1 MRERWNGA
9 VSDVAAASTMASLQR
24 RLLRE
29 TPRPHAIRASRN
41 AHWLVVAAVCI
52 GAFMGQ
58 LDASIVTVAL
68 ANIGQGLHASAGAVQ
83 WVALSYMLVLLVALL
98 PAGAL
103 ADVLG
108 RKLLYTY
115 GFGVFALGSLLCG
128 LSPSLPLLIGARVL
142 QGLGA
147 AMLQANSV
155 ALIREAMPQALLSR
169 GIGIQ
174 GAAQAIGLAMG
185 PALGGLLIAL
195 GGWRLIF
202 YVNLPVGILAITLAR
217 MLIPRSRLGERD
229 RRRRSGIAQL
239 LRTPA
244 IAFGLGGGLISYLV
258 MFGALFVI
266 PYYLLAAGV
275 SPSVS
280 GLQLAVLPVALGLLA
295 LLAGRIAERRGAK
308 PLTVGGLLLCAAGL
322 AVLALVHEVPARLAG
337 LALTGAGLGAFT
349 PLNNAR
355 VMAAGTRERAGALGG
370 LVNMTR
376 TLGAILGVALA
387 SLIYTSAAGRSAST
401 KAVSTAAAGHGLT
414 LTLLVLCGL
423 AAAAGLALATEPSG
437 ARNRGTSAPV

>member
-1 MRERWNGA
+1 
-9 VSDVAAASTMASLQR
+9 
-24 RLLRE
+24 
-29 TPRPHAIRASRN
+29 
-41 AHWLVVAAVCI
+41 
-52 GAFMGQ
+52 
-58 LDASIVTVAL
+58 
-68 ANIGQGLHASAGAVQ
+68 
-83 WVALSYMLVLLVALL
+83 VALSYMLVLLALLL

-115 GFGVFALGSLLCG
+115 GFAVFSLGSLLCG
-128 LSPSLPLLIGARVL
+128 ISPSLQLLIGARVL
-142 QGLGA
+142 QGIGA
-147 AMLQANSV
+147 AMMQANSV
-155 ALIREAMPQALLSR
+155 ALIREAMPQGLLGR

-185 PALGGLLIAL
+185 PALGGLLIGL

-202 YVNLPVGILAITLAR
+202 YVNLPVGILAIVLAR
-217 MLIPRSRLGERD
+217 ILIPRSKLGERGS
-229 RRRRSGIAQL
+229 RRLGGIAQL

-258 MFGALFVI
+258 MFGALFAI

-275 SPSVS
+275 SASAS
-280 GLQLAVLPVALGLLA
+280 GLQLAVLPVALGL
-295 LLAGRIAERRGAK
+295 IAPIASRTAEHRGAK
-308 PLTVGGLLLCAAGL
+308 LLTVGGLLLGAVGL
-322 AVLALVHEVPARLAG
+322 ALLALVHGVPARLAG
-337 LALTGAGLGAFT
+337 LALAGAGLGAFT

-355 VMAAGTRERAGALGG
+355 VMAAGARECAGALGG

-387 SLIYTSAAGRSAST
+387 SLIYTSAAGRAASA
-401 KAVSTAAAGHGLT
+401 KAVSTAAAGHGLA

-423 AAAAGLALATEPSG
+423 ASAAGLALAAEPSG
-437 ARNRGTSAPV
+437 ARNRRTSAPV

>member
-1 MRERWNGA
+1 M
-9 VSDVAAASTMASLQR
+9 SDVAADSTIASLQR

-29 TPRPHAIRASRN
+29 TPRPQAIRTSRN
-41 AHWLVVAAVCI
+41 AHWLVVAAVCT

-68 ANIGQGLHASAGAVQ
+68 PHIGQGLHASAGATR
-83 WVALSYMLVLLVALL
+83 WVALSYMLVLLALLL

-115 GFGVFALGSLLCG
+115 GFAVFSLGSLLCG
-128 LSPSLPLLIGARVL
+128 LAPSLPLLIGARVL

-155 ALIREAMPQALLSR
+155 ALIREAMPQGLLSR

-185 PALGGLLIAL
+185 PALGGLLIGL

-202 YVNLPVGILAITLAR
+202 YVNLPVGILAIVLAR
-217 MLIPRSRLGERD
+217 ILVPRSKLGERGS
-229 RRRRSGIAQL
+229 RRLGGIAQL

-258 MFGALFVI
+258 MFGALFAI
-266 PYYLLAAGV
+266 PYYLLAVGV
-275 SPSVS
+275 SPSAS
-280 GLQLAVLPVALGLLA
+280 GLQLAVLPVALGLIAPLA
-295 LLAGRIAERRGAK
+295 SRTAEHRGAK
-308 PLTVGGLLLCAAGL
+308 LLTVGGLLLGAVGL
-322 AVLALVHEVPARLAG
+322 ALLALVHGVPARLAG
-337 LALTGAGLGAFT
+337 LALAGAGLGAFT

-355 VMAAGTRERAGALGG
+355 VMAAGARERAGALGG

-387 SLIYTSAAGRSAST
+387 SLIYTSAAGRAASA
-401 KAVSTAAAGHGLT
+401 KAVSTAAAGRGLT

-423 AAAAGLALATEPSG
+423 AAAAGLALAAEPSG
-437 ARNRGTSAPV
+437 ARNRRFVAREIVE